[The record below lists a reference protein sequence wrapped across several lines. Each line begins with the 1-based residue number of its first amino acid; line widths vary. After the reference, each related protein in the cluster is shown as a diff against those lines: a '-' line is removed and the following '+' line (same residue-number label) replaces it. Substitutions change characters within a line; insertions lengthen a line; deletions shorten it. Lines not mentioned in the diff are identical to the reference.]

1 MIEDVLKLPF
11 DATLTYLKSK
21 PHTID
26 ISIIDEADR
35 FSGVEQIVEQV
46 EKSYKQKQLEE
57 QQEQQHKLKQ
67 EEIDRVRSLM
77 SSRGDSSFSRS
88 GSSRR
93 ASEDPTE
100 YDDTLKHKSAPVS
113 RRMSELPHDESSE
126 HVTKRGS
133 EPFLVRATSPTRAGP
148 TRVKLS
154 DSPLPRSNS
163 GVSERQQ
170 GDTVRNMF
178 QRVLSQDSK
187 RFTQ

>member
-1 MIEDVLKLPF
+1 MKLPF

-57 QQEQQHKLKQ
+57 QQQQQHKLKQ
-67 EEIDRVRSLM
+67 EEIDRVKSLM
-77 SSRGDSSFSRS
+77 SSRSDSSFSRS

-93 ASEDPTE
+93 ASEDPAE

-113 RRMSELPHDESSE
+113 RRISELPHDSPETL
-126 HVTKRGS
+126 TKRGS

-154 DSPLPRSNS
+154 DSPSLPRSNS

-178 QRVLSQDSK
+178 QRVFSQDSK